1 MITEVLLVLP
11 LYLILFF
18 IWWRFRRLIEIMACA
33 GDMLNDDDFFGD
45 VVDTP
50 EEGIEQ
56 HKKQEELKSVID
68 KGKLGHKWT
77 HRRVDKA
84 SDEII
89 NKTYAEY
96 KQRKLNEKGEKTG
109 KALGKH
115 VINLHSTG
123 ISRRLEIKD
132 VKKLRQGTENDP
144 IVKDQ
149 MANLGCLFVCTFGD
163 YLAPV
168 LIAAHTANN
177 VDFGNEPGNEGYESE
192 SKNKRWLCILF

>member
-84 SDEII
+84 SNEII

-144 IVKDQ
+144 IIKDQ

-177 VDFGNEPGNEGYESE
+177 VDFGNEPENEGYESE
-192 SKNKRWLCILF
+192 S